1 MKNLLLSKAVSDVI
15 GTINAPGED
24 PNNPLFKGDV
34 NVGLGKLLSTGLQ
47 LFFFVVGIATLIY
60 LLMGAFEWVTSSGEK
75 EKLTKAQNKMQAA
88 VVGLILV
95 VVVVVVFNVIMGTVL
110 GGKFGIQDG
119 LQFKLPSIDSQ
130 TGP

>member
-1 MKNLLLSKAVSDVI
+1 MKYLSAIDTSGVI
-15 GTINAPGED
+15 GTINSPVND
-24 PNNPLFKGDV
+24 PLYKGDV
-34 NVGLGKLLSTGLQ
+34 NVALGGLLSTGLQ

-60 LLMGAFEWVTSSGEK
+60 LLLGAFEWVTSSGEK
-75 EKLTKAQNKMQAA
+75 EKLQKAQNKMQSA

-119 LQFKLPSIDSQ
+119 LIFKLPSIDITPS
-130 TGP
+130 P